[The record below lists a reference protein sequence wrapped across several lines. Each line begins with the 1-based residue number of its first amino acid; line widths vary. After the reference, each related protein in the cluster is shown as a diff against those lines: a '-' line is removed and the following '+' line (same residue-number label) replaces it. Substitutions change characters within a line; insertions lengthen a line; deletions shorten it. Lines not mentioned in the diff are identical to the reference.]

1 MTKDSGWPN
10 IPVSLSRCIFNGN
23 GKLLEELELAAQYG
37 VLINVDSEFDL
48 AQIIEASQN
57 TGKKIKVLLRIN
69 PDVDPQVRSPF
80 ILISNFYSNLQF
92 PWGCCLA
99 LAHVVNY
106 LHCLH

>member
-1 MTKDSGWPN
+1 MLYSKQLNLDQRHAELERISLLSKDSGWPN

-69 PDVDPQVRSPF
+69 PDVDPQV
-80 ILISNFYSNLQF
+80 
-92 PWGCCLA
+92 
-99 LAHVVNY
+99 
-106 LHCLH
+106 